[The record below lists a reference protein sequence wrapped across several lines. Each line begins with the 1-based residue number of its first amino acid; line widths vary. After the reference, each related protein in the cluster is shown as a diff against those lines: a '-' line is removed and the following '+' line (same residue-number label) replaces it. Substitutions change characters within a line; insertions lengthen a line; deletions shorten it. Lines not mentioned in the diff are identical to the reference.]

1 MASLE
6 DVSSS
11 VTSTVGITTV
21 FMQMPEPRD
30 PIYNVILYIGI
41 ARLGPGH
48 LFRHYR
54 DTVHLEKLI

>member
-21 FMQMPEPRD
+21 FMQMPQPRD
-30 PIYNVILYIGI
+30 PKYILYIGI
-41 ARLGPGH
+41 SRLGPGH
-48 LFRHYR
+48 LFCHYR